1 MKGIMF
7 DSKKI
12 NLEYQ
17 VIQGKK
23 TRTWRMDKKPRYEFG
38 EMVAIKMPYKYCD
51 GIPHKYIGTP
61 GYTNKMFVKNTLMPY
76 RIYITAIKQCNL
88 SDITEEEA
96 RKEVGD
102 ISLSDSNID
111 FDRLTYKGKFL
122 YIVEKLY
129 GKEFVDSNPVG
140 YAYEFKLIKA
150 I

>member
-7 DSKKI
+7 DSRKI
-12 NLEYQ
+12 DLQSEVLREN
-17 VIQGKK
+17 K
-23 TRTWRMDKKPRYEFG
+23 TRTWRPDKKPRYEFG
-38 EMVAIKMPYKYCD
+38 EMVAIKMPYKYCA

-61 GYTNKMFVKNTLMPY
+61 GYTNKMFVKSILMPY

-102 ISLSDSNID
+102 ISLTDSNID
-111 FDRLTYKGKFL
+111 FDRLTYKAKFL

-129 GKEFVDSNPVG
+129 GKKFVESNPVG
-140 YAYEFKLIKA
+140 YAYEFKLIKP